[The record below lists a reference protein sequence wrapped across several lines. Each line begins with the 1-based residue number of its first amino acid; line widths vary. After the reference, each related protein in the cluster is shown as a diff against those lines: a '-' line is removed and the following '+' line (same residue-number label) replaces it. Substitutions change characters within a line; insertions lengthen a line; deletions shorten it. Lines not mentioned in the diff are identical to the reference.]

1 MSATTNFD
9 SHMMCTVGIKS
20 ENCSIYGCR
29 STLFIVGKLLI
40 STSFQILNDFFL
52 KNCNI
57 YGNFYDK
64 MVGQRCNFIGPQYN
78 WPTQL
83 YFFRILGGKNQ
94 CLHGFSIN
102 EEMSKIVD
110 FFLTSSFLTRI
121 FKLSLWKFHQKILT
135 WLLVRISNILI
146 TNIAKC
152 EKLELIIRL
161 YFSHQ
166 IALFF

>member
-1 MSATTNFD
+1 MDLVHIRQILYSKERKKKNLKIFCFLKSTKKMSATTNFD

-40 STSFQILNDFFL
+40 WTFFQILNDFFF

-110 FFLTSSFLTRI
+110 FFNQF
-121 FKLSLWKFHQKILT
+121 
-135 WLLVRISNILI
+135 ISHKN
-146 TNIAKC
+146 
-152 EKLELIIRL
+152 
-161 YFSHQ
+161 F
-166 IALFF
+166 